1 MQGRQFCAKTHVKD
15 RECGA
20 HRHGAPSELERTR
33 CGQSR
38 EVPGRGL
45 GMPAGPDPW
54 GLKG

>member
-20 HRHGAPSELERTR
+20 HRHGAPSELERAR

-38 EVPGRGL
+38 ERCQGEGWGGL
-45 GMPAGPDPW
+45 QG
-54 GLKG
+54 